1 MFIEKMKHILF
12 LIFGMML
19 CLSTFAQKLSVE
31 SFSLSATD
39 ISAQTQQRKDLN
51 DEPCALVKVQFV
63 GDILD
68 VEGNVIKPL
77 VKKGNETWAY
87 MTHGSQQMKV
97 LTKDYLPIMVDF
109 SNYGISQV
117 EKNKTYVLVLT
128 KPVGGAEPVDA
139 GGNFY
144 ALSVQPKN
152 AVVTID
158 GVLQPSSSD
167 GEYSAML
174 PYGTH
179 TYKVEAGGYI
189 SKSGSFVVS
198 SGDMTPVSVSLLSA
212 MASVSITCPTPAV
225 SLYVDKKAVG
235 NSPWSGSLKEGMH
248 LVEVRKSGYRSQQ
261 KTIQLAQQQKLDVT
275 FGELVAIQG
284 NLSVNYKPFGADV
297 YVDGKKLGQSP
308 RVFNGLLVGNHQV
321 EVRKDGYATDRKTIS
336 ISEGQTASIT
346 GTLASNAVASSNTSG
361 YSSSS
366 SSMASGSNAIS
377 IPVKDGISIDMVKV
391 EAGTFMMGATSE
403 MKDPYS
409 DEKPVHQVTL
419 TNDYYMG
426 KYEVTQAL
434 WQAVMGSNPSNF
446 KGDNLPVETVN
457 WNDCQEFIS
466 KLNSLTGRKFR
477 LPTEAEWEYAARGG
491 KKSRGYQYSGSRKIS
506 DVAWYEGNSR
516 SKTHPVGRKQ
526 ANELGIYDMSGN
538 VWEWCSDWYGSYSSS
553 SQTNPMGS
561 DSGAKR
567 VRRGGSWCYIARIC
581 RSSYRYGD
589 APDCRGLYLGLRL
602 ALSE

>member
-1 MFIEKMKHILF
+1 MKHFLFFILSVSF
-12 LIFGMML
+12 ALG
-19 CLSTFAQKLSVE
+19 TFAQELKIKSCTLASTDVTA
-31 SFSLSATD
+31 SSLENIRMD
-39 ISAQTQQRKDLN
+39 DVG
-51 DEPCALVKVQFV
+51 DPCALVKILLLDGISKVQ
-63 GDILD
+63 
-68 VEGNVIKPL
+68 GNVIGDIKEYSSEKWVYLSKGTKEIRIIPMHYKPL
-77 VKKGNETWAY
+77 RVY
-87 MTHGSQQMKV
+87 F
-97 LTKDYLPIMVDF
+97 PDF
-109 SNYGISQV
+109 GIDGMES
-117 EKNKTYVLVLT
+117 KRTYVLDLVIQNM
-128 KPVGGAEPVDA
+128 GAEPVDA

-158 GVLQPSSSD
+158 GIQQNVSTD
-167 GEYSAML
+167 GAYSAML

-189 SKSGSFVVS
+189 SKSGSFSVS
-198 SGDMTPVSVSLLSA
+198 SGDMTPISVSLLSA

-248 LVEVRKSGYRSQQ
+248 LLEARKSGYRSQQ

-346 GTLASNAVASSNTSG
+346 GILASNAVASS
-361 YSSSS
+361 S
-366 SSMASGSNAIS
+366 SSMSSGSNTIS
-377 IPVKDGISIDMVKV
+377 IPVKNGISIEMVKV

-403 MKDPYS
+403 MKDPY
-409 DEKPVHQVTL
+409 DWEKPVHQVTL

-434 WQAVMGSNPSNF
+434 WQAVMGNNPSRF
-446 KGDNLPVETVN
+446 KGENLPVETVN
-457 WNDCQEFIS
+457 WNECQEFIT
-466 KLNSLTGRKFR
+466 KLNSMTGRKFR
-477 LPTEAEWEYAARGG
+477 LPTEAEWEYSARGG
-491 KKSRGYQYSGSRKIS
+491 KKSRGYQYSGSSYIS
-506 DVAWYEGNSR
+506 DVAWYDGG
-516 SKTHPVGRKQ
+516 SKTHPVGTKQ

-538 VWEWCSDWYGSYSSS
+538 VWEWCSDWYSSYSSS
-553 SQTNPMGS
+553 SQTNPTGS
-561 DSGAKR
+561 DSGSRR
-567 VRRGGSWCYIARIC
+567 VDRGGGWGNGARRC
-581 RSSYRYGD
+581 RLSCRNYDTPDYR
-589 APDCRGLYLGLRL
+589 DCFLGLRL
-602 ALSE
+602 ALTE